1 MQLFLKP
8 APPAAQSSDNGLA
21 RKAGGILGSGPLP
34 RCFAVAFLGFLA
46 ALLLASCGVYTTVE
60 PTEETAREQPDVTR
74 DYETIVADLNE
85 NATDFAYAIGTGG
98 GQITYSTIGEPLTF
112 NLALSNDS
120 SSSGY
125 LSYLFEGLTETSWLT
140 NEVEPALAESW
151 EHSADGLTWT
161 FHLRKDV
168 TWHDGEPFTA
178 QDVDF
183 TFNRIIYNDDISTS
197 SRAAFTFRYIDAE
210 TGAWTEGRMTV
221 RALDEYTVEFV
232 LPVSFA
238 PFLRSLGQAIYPR
251 HILESYVN
259 DGTFDSVWDIETD
272 PREVIGT
279 GPFTIA
285 RYDTDEL
292 LVLRRNPNYWLK
304 DAAGNSLP
312 YLDSIVYHIV
322 EDFETEL
329 EMFQAGQTDAHG
341 VLGEEYEHLKPFEVE
356 GNYTIHRRGPGFGTS
371 FLTFN
376 MNSGAN
382 AETGAPYV
390 APEKLAWFQNTQFR
404 RAVAH
409 TVDKAAIVAEIQH
422 GLGYPQWSSVSPAA
436 GDFHNPGVRRYPYDI
451 AAANQILD
459 ELGWVDTN
467 GDGIREDKD
476 GNTIEF
482 TLATNGDNSVRAT
495 ISQRLAAG
503 MLAVGI
509 KANYE
514 SIEFGELVTQLTAT
528 YDWEAI
534 VIGLT
539 GGTDPYSGIA
549 VWHSSESLHLWY
561 PNQPEPATAWEAEID
576 ELYIQAS
583 QELDHAKRVELYHQA
598 QAIVAENLPLIYTTQ
613 GERLTATRNIFGNTT
628 PTLYGLWDIRYLYRL
643 DQ

>member
-1 MQLFLKP
+1 
-8 APPAAQSSDNGLA
+8 
-21 RKAGGILGSGPLP
+21 
-34 RCFAVAFLGFLA
+34 
-46 ALLLASCGVYTTVE
+46 
-60 PTEETAREQPDVTR
+60 
-74 DYETIVADLNE
+74 
-85 NATDFAYAIGTGG
+85 
-98 GQITYSTIGEPLTF
+98 
-112 NLALSNDS
+112 
-120 SSSGY
+120 
-125 LSYLFEGLTETSWLT
+125 
-140 NEVEPALAESW
+140 
-151 EHSADGLTWT
+151 
-161 FHLRKDV
+161 
-168 TWHDGEPFTA
+168 
-178 QDVDF
+178 
-183 TFNRIIYNDDISTS
+183 
-197 SRAAFTFRYIDAE
+197 
-210 TGAWTEGRMTV
+210 MTV

-251 HILESYVN
+251 HILEPYVN

-356 GNYTIHRRGPGFGTS
+356 GNYTIYRRGPGFGTS

-376 MNSGAN
+376 MNPGAN

-583 QELDHAKRVELYHQA
+583 QELDHAKRVKLYHQA